1 MPTGR
6 NLFTADPRTLP
17 TPTAMDLGRLAADE
31 VIESISLQKLWP
43 GEVFYCDKVS
53 KRRDQDISTVAGA
66 YRLRIR
72 DGRVEDVRTG
82 FGGLAATP
90 KRAANAEAA
99 LLKSDFEGAAE
110 AIKRDFQPIDD
121 WRGTA
126 AYRLT
131 VAANLIRRLKHRI
144 DNAPLLELDAL

>member
-1 MPTGR
+1 M
-6 NLFTADPRTLP
+6 LFRSLDYRKTV
-17 TPTAMDLGRLAADE
+17 LAADE

-66 YRLRIR
+66 YRLRLK
-72 DGRVEDVRTG
+72 DGKVEDVRTG
-82 FGGLAATP
+82 FGGMAATP

-99 LLKSDFEGAAE
+99 LRRGDFEGAAE

-126 AYRLT
+126 SYRVT
-131 VAANLIRRLKHRI
+131 VAANLIRRLKLRI
-144 DNAPLLELDAL
+144 DGTPSIDLESL